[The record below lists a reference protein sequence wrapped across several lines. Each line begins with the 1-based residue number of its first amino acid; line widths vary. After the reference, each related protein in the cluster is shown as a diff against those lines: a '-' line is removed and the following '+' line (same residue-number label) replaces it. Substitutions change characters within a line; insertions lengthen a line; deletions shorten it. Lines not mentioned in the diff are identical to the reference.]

1 MAARDSWQKEMESV
15 FLYRVLA
22 EVEPAGERRALFAKL
37 ADEATAQA
45 GIWAAQIQK
54 KEGNP
59 PGGYAPQ
66 LRARVVAALLR
77 RLGAQ
82 RMRGVLAAMKVRGM
96 SVYASSPRAG
106 HPVPHTVEEIGRRHR
121 TGVAGGNLR
130 AAVFGASDGLVSNFC
145 LILGVAGAATDGRH
159 VLVAGVA
166 GLLAGAFSMAAGE
179 WISVRSQREMFEH
192 QIGAEREEL
201 AEYPA
206 EEAAELSLIYQ
217 ARGLGKEDADRLAG
231 QIVANPGYALDT
243 LAREELGVDPGAL
256 GSPIGAAVSSFASF
270 AVGAAVPLAPFVVT
284 AGRGALAGAL
294 ALTAAALFAVG
305 CTISLFTGRG
315 ALAGGARMLLI
326 GAAAGGVT
334 YGIGLALGAA
344 VG

>member
-1 MAARDSWQKEMESV
+1 MAARDSWAKEMESV
-15 FLYRVLA
+15 FLYRVIAEIEPAPERRTLFAQLA
-22 EVEPAGERRALFAKL
+22 E
-37 ADEATAQA
+37 EATAQA
-45 GIWAAQIQK
+45 GIWAEQIRK
-54 KEGNP
+54 AEGKP
-59 PGGYAPQ
+59 PDGYAPK
-66 LRARVVAALLR
+66 LRARIVATLLR
-77 RLGAQ
+77 KFGPQ
-82 RMRGVLAAMKVRGM
+82 RMRAVLAAMKVRGM
-96 SVYASSPRAG
+96 SVYATAPRPG
-106 HPVPHTVEEIGRRHR
+106 HPVPHSVDEIGRRHR

-145 LILGVAGAATDGRH
+145 LILGVTGAATDARH

-192 QIGAEREEL
+192 QIGAERDEL
-201 AEYPA
+201 AAYPA

-217 ARGLGKEDADRLAG
+217 ARGLGKEDADRLSS

-256 GSPIGAAVSSFASF
+256 GSPTGAALSSFASF
-270 AVGAAVPLAPFVVT
+270 SLGAALPLAPFVVAT
-284 AGRGALAGAL
+284 GAAAMVTAL

-305 CTISLFTGRG
+305 CTISLFTGKG
-315 ALAGGARMLLI
+315 ALAGGLRMLLI

-334 YGIGLALGAA
+334 YGIGYALGAA